1 MAPTTRRGSAPVAT
15 ASGSGAS
22 GGSWDRSRSQ
32 AKNLTNGRRCCV
44 TWSRIVPRTL
54 HGAGAATAGPA
65 WEDTRSPPAERD
77 LPRAGRVELLRGVDE
92 IARVDDVVAVEHLAG
107 FPADHL
113 HRDPLGDARADEIA
127 DGGPAEIVEDAAGHP
142 SRATRR

>member
-1 MAPTTRRGSAPVAT
+1 
-15 ASGSGAS
+15 
-22 GGSWDRSRSQ
+22 
-32 AKNLTNGRRCCV
+32 
-44 TWSRIVPRTL
+44 TL

-92 IARVDDVVAVEHLAG
+92 IARVDDVVVVEHLAG

-127 DGGPAEIVEDAAGHP
+127 DGGPAEIVEDAAGRP
-142 SRATRR
+142 SSATRRRPGLVETSDRGAVRKFRQGLGAGEMGRADV

>member
-1 MAPTTRRGSAPVAT
+1 MAPTTRKGSAPVAT

-65 WEDTRSPPAERD
+65 WEDTRSPPAEGG
-77 LPRAGRVELLRGVDE
+77 LPRAGRVELLRGGDV
-92 IARVDDVVAVEHLAG
+92 IARVDAGVTVRDLGG
-107 FPADHL
+107 FPGEL
-113 HRDPLGDARADEIA
+113 L
-127 DGGPAEIVEDAAGHP
+127 
-142 SRATRR
+142 